1 MDQIGDYA
9 RRLLQSGWA
18 IAGALMAL
26 VDLIIWFVL
35 PERFKERIAIYVRR
49 SWVAVAILIVVAQA
63 AVYFALKTETT
74 QQTRRISD
82 DLRDEK
88 GKRKELEDRLAAIR
102 PVDTSNLQFQLEQAK
117 AHERDLLA
125 RISALEGQLDTRAR
139 LNAASTD
146 IAKLIPQWRELIS
159 RCGKNEPIDEAAEK
173 LFLESLNVVR
183 KNLGEAYAQ
192 RFISAPYPHFTRP
205 AEACKLYTV
214 VVAKETALNEFNKE
228 IAAKSP

>member
-125 RISALEGQLDTRAR
+125 RISALEG
-139 LNAASTD
+139 
-146 IAKLIPQWRELIS
+146 P
-159 RCGKNEPIDEAAEK
+159 
-173 LFLESLNVVR
+173 
-183 KNLGEAYAQ
+183 
-192 RFISAPYPHFTRP
+192 
-205 AEACKLYTV
+205 
-214 VVAKETALNEFNKE
+214 
-228 IAAKSP
+228 